1 LLIVVRRIRERA
13 KVLEEEDL
21 ERFYKFICLGKSLIE
36 YASQGDIG
44 NFARLV
50 DQSEE
55 RDLMFWHVT
64 KALKAAVKNKH
75 VDVTRYIVDEPLFV
89 SLNHEAFQ
97 KYLHLFLFGCQEA
110 DMHPTEKERT
120 KAHNQNREL
129 LSILAKGKGREA
141 IDEMDNVSS

>member
-1 LLIVVRRIRERA
+1 M
-13 KVLEEEDL
+13 LEEEDL

-36 YASQGDIG
+36 YASTGDIG

-50 DQSEE
+50 DESEE